1 VSQTKKSFILYH
13 DQRKQVEMLSDVQA
27 GVLIKAIYRFVSG
40 EEVPE
45 IDDGMTQMCF
55 SFISS
60 QIARDAEAYDQ
71 KCKKLLENARRGGQA
86 TAAMFKQKQAN
97 GANCSQ
103 LVPNEAN
110 CSQLRPNEAYTDTV
124 TDIDIDIDT
133 DIDTDTGTGTDTVT
147 DPYSV
152 PSPALQVAPQNAPQ
166 LTSEE
171 RERLLS
177 KGLPSR
183 YLDERVERASEYA
196 AKNGGYVYDVLM
208 EWWKTDRARAP
219 WNVSQT
225 KYGKSADVGV
235 DSFDID
241 DFFQAALR
249 KSYEMP

>member
-1 VSQTKKSFILYH
+1 MSQTKKSFILYH

-71 KCKKLLENARRGGQA
+71 KCKRMSENGRKGGKNA
-86 TAAMFKQKQAN
+86 SKSKQLQTIGTNCKQLQTIE
-97 GANCSQ
+97 GD
-103 LVPNEAN
+103 
-110 CSQLRPNEAYTDTV
+110 TDTD
-124 TDIDIDIDT
+124 TDIDIDT
-133 DIDTDTGTGTDTVT
+133 DIDTDTGTDTVT

-171 RERLLS
+171 RERLLA

-196 AKNGGYVYDVLM
+196 AKNGSYVYDVLM

-219 WNVSQT
+219 WNISQT
-225 KYGKSADVGV
+225 EHGRTADIGS
-235 DSFDID
+235 SFDID

>member
-1 VSQTKKSFILYH
+1 MSQTKKSFILYH

-86 TAAMFKQKQAN
+86 TAAMFKQKEAN

-110 CSQLRPNEAYTDTV
+110 CSQLRPNEAYTDTDTV
-124 TDIDIDIDT
+124 TVTDT
-133 DIDTDTGTGTDTVT
+133 DIDTDTGTDTVT
-147 DPYSV
+147 EPYSV

-196 AKNGGYVYDVLM
+196 AKNGSYVYDVLM

-219 WNVSQT
+219 WNISQT
-225 KYGKSADVGV
+225 EHGRTADIGS
-235 DSFDID
+235 SFDID
-241 DFFQAALR
+241 DFFQAALNR
-249 KSYEMP
+249 SYAMP

>member
-1 VSQTKKSFILYH
+1 MSQTKKSFILYH

-71 KCKKLLENARRGGQA
+71 KCKKMSENARRNPKANASNCKQLQA
-86 TAAMFKQKQAN
+86 IDSNCKQMHAIA
-97 GANCSQ
+97 G
-103 LVPNEAN
+103 
-110 CSQLRPNEAYTDTV
+110 DTV
-124 TDIDIDIDT
+124 TDIDTDTDNDT
-133 DIDTDTGTGTDTVT
+133 DIDIDTGTDTVT

-225 KYGKSADVGV
+225 EYGKSADVGF